1 MKVNI
6 FYSWQSDLPNNKNRS
21 LIEDCINKAL
31 KNVFEANKVISE
43 YYLDSDSRNEAG
55 TPDLVSSIFSKI
67 DICDIF
73 ICDISIV
80 NGKERQDEARLMPNP
95 NVMIELGYAAKSIDW
110 SNIICIFNKEFGEIE
125 DLPFDI
131 RFRKPITYNSAV
143 DTSAEKKKL
152 VKLLESSL
160 CQVFNQR
167 LSDKKHYQKTK
178 RSIDLGMQAILI
190 DFTKLLFRESGNA
203 EKYNYPRLL
212 NSSMEDI
219 LGVIKNKEFLG
230 FELFKNLTLN
240 INDFTD
246 FFNND
251 INTYFLTD
259 LEKKLIVKII
269 YALREFKEI
278 LDTKNFSQIESN
290 NKYRVISASEMNA
303 KNTNNSY
310 ILLEVIDKEKGIV
323 IDSGVFEEEHIKL
336 LLNRY
341 VIPHSFQTVF
351 VNAILNITSVV
362 NDWIKT
368 TGNYFI
374 INNRL
379 IEND

>member
-31 KNVFEANKVISE
+31 KNVFETNKEISE
-43 YYLDSDSRNEAG
+43 YHLDSDSRNEAG
-55 TPDLVSSIFSKI
+55 TPDLVSSIFLKI

-80 NGKERQDEARLMPNP
+80 NGKERQDEGRLMPNP
-95 NVMIELGYAAKSIDW
+95 NIMIELGYAAKSIGW

-152 VKLLESSL
+152 VKLLEISL

-190 DFTKLLFRESGNA
+190 GFTKLLFRGSGNA

-219 LGVIKNKEFLG
+219 MGVIKNKEFLG

-269 YALREFKEI
+269 YALREFREI

-290 NKYRVISASEMNA
+290 NKYRAISASEMNA
-303 KNTNNSY
+303 KNPNNSY

-323 IDSGVFEEEHIKL
+323 IDSGVFEEEYIEL

-341 VIPHSFQTVF
+341 VIPHSFQAIF
-351 VNAILNITSVV
+351 VNTILNITSVV

>member
-190 DFTKLLFRESGNA
+190 DFTKLLIRESGNA

>member
-310 ILLEVIDKEKGIV
+310 ILLEVIDKERGIV